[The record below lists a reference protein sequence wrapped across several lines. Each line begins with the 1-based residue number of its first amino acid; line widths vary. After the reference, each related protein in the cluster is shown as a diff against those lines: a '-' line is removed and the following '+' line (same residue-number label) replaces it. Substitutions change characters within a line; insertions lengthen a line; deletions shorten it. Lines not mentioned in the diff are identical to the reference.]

1 LRVDKTF
8 SELWHLHL
16 RGNLNTE
23 LMTTEEY
30 QENEKK
36 EVKDISLMAI
46 NTIKKL
52 QRRISELELEN
63 DQLKGI
69 SKFS

>member
-30 QENEKK
+30 QENEK

-52 QRRISELELEN
+52 QGKSELELEN
-63 DQLKGI
+63 NQLKGI

>member
-1 LRVDKTF
+1 MRVDKTF

-30 QENEKK
+30 QENEK

-52 QRRISELELEN
+52 QGKSELELEN
-63 DQLKGI
+63 NQLKGI

>member
-1 LRVDKTF
+1 MRVDKTF

-30 QENEKK
+30 QENEK

-52 QRRISELELEN
+52 QRKSELELEN

>member
-30 QENEKK
+30 QENEK

-46 NTIKKL
+46 NTIKSCKEK
-52 QRRISELELEN
+52 SELELEN
-63 DQLKGI
+63 NQLKGI